1 MELTNYKISSSEAFI
16 LTFIILLS
24 FTIWQ
29 IIIKPKSNPKTH
41 NLPPGPLKLPFIGN
55 IHQLIGYLPH
65 RRLNHLSSK
74 HGPLIHLQLG
84 QVSTVIV
91 SSPETAKHVLKTH
104 DINFA
109 NRPFILA
116 AKVLC
121 YQGTDIVCSPYG
133 EYWRQTKRV
142 RSYRSIRED
151 ETAKTV
157 KDIMMNSVGN
167 EKGVVNLTHLIY
179 SLTNRVTARAA
190 FGKMCVDGDEF
201 LVVAKEAG
209 EAGGGFSLADM
220 YPYSK
225 WVHVFSGMEGKL
237 FKIREKASRILDR
250 IIEEHRDKRRSRKDE
265 EGDDEEDLVDVLLR
279 VQENGEVQF
288 PLPGDDCLK
297 SVIMDIFTAGTDASS
312 TTLEWTIA
320 ELLRHNEALKK
331 AQQEVRQ
338 VFGNKEVLD
347 ELSFLKLVIKEAL
360 RLHPPAPLLLPR
372 QNSEACKIDGYD
384 IPPKTKVI
392 VNAWAMGRDPKHW
405 KDPNEFIPERFVDE
419 DCCSAD
425 YKGTNLAYI
434 PFGAGRRICPGI
446 AFGMANVELPLASL
460 LYHFDWKSSDGTKLE
475 DMDMSESFGIAVK
488 KKRNM
493 FLIPVPYCPSTI
505 TN

>member
-104 DINFA
+104 DIN
-109 NRPFILA
+109 L
-116 AKVLC
+116 L
-121 YQGTDIVCSPYG
+121 S
-133 EYWRQTKRV
+133 TKRV

-297 SVIMDIFTAGTDASS
+297 SVIMTDASS

>member
-91 SSPETAKHVLKTH
+91 SSPETAKHVL
-104 DINFA
+104 
-109 NRPFILA
+109 
-116 AKVLC
+116 VLC

-133 EYWRQTKRV
+133 EYWRQLRRICTLELLSTKRV

-190 FGKMCVDGDEF
+190 FGKM
-201 LVVAKEAG
+201 
-209 EAGGGFSLADM
+209 FSLADM

-338 VFGNKEVLD
+338 VFGNRGSSFVKEEVLD

>member
-91 SSPETAKHVLKTH
+91 SSPE
-104 DINFA
+104 
-109 NRPFILA
+109 
-116 AKVLC
+116 
-121 YQGTDIVCSPYG
+121 
-133 EYWRQTKRV
+133 YWRQLRRICTLELLSTKRV

-297 SVIMDIFTAGTDASS
+297 SVIMVSYYYS
-312 TTLEWTIA
+312 LEWTIA

-338 VFGNKEVLD
+338 VFGKEVLD

>member
-91 SSPETAKHVLKTH
+91 SS
-104 DINFA
+104 
-109 NRPFILA
+109 R
-116 AKVLC
+116 
-121 YQGTDIVCSPYG
+121 
-133 EYWRQTKRV
+133 EYWRQLRRICTLELLSTKRV

-297 SVIMDIFTAGTDASS
+297 SVIMTDASS

-338 VFGNKEVLD
+338 VFGNRGSSFVKEEVLD

-405 KDPNEFIPERFVDE
+405 KDPNEFIPERF
-419 DCCSAD
+419 D

>member
-91 SSPETAKHVLKTH
+91 SSPETAKHLRRICT
-104 DINFA
+104 
-109 NRPFILA
+109 LE
-116 AKVLC
+116 LL
-121 YQGTDIVCSPYG
+121 S
-133 EYWRQTKRV
+133 TKRV

-297 SVIMDIFTAGTDASS
+297 SVIMTDASS

-338 VFGNKEVLD
+338 VFGKEEVLD